1 MMILD
6 TIDHDDDD
14 YDDHDVIKS
23 SNKELVD
30 IWSHNVVVAVYIYGE
45 DEGLI
50 D

>member
-1 MMILD
+1 MLLYTIKMMMILD

-30 IWSHNVVVAVYIYGE
+30 I
-45 DEGLI
+45 
-50 D
+50 